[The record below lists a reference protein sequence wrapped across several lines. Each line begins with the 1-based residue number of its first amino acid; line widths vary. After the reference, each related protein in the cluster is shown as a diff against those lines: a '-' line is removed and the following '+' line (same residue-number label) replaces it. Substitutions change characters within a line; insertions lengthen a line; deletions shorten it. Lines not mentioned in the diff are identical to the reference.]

1 MLAVG
6 EHLLGHVDDQ
16 TLKMTTGFSGGVG
29 LTHKDMCGLL
39 SSGIML
45 IGALH
50 GRTRPNVDDTPCQ
63 NLVTEYR
70 NRFEQQFGSVYCHQ
84 LRAGKFGSQGQ
95 EPCSV
100 LAERAALILLN
111 LLANDAGQGGNRS

>member
-6 EHLLGHVDDQ
+6 EHLLGHVDNQ

-29 LTHKDMCGLL
+29 LTHKDICGVL
-39 SSGIML
+39 SSGMMG

-50 GRTRPNVDDTPCQ
+50 CRTQPKVD
-63 NLVTEYR
+63 EYR

-84 LRAGKFGSQGQ
+84 LRAGQFGSQGQ

-100 LAERAALILLN
+100 LAERAALNLLN
-111 LLANDAGQGGNRS
+111 LLANDAGQGGNQS